1 MVVAWF
7 GLHSASSDGGTCLG
21 NCGSRLAV
29 MFFNVLWKL
38 VELLF
43 WRETVAEGGCI
54 FHVDAMK
61 ANNRNYLKCYTGDL
75 KNVMNITK

>member
-7 GLHSASSDGGTCLG
+7 GLHSSSSDGGTWC
-21 NCGSRLAV
+21 NRGSRLEV

-38 VELLF
+38 VKLFF
-43 WRETVAEGGCI
+43 WRETVAEGRCI
-54 FHVDAMK
+54 FYVDAMK